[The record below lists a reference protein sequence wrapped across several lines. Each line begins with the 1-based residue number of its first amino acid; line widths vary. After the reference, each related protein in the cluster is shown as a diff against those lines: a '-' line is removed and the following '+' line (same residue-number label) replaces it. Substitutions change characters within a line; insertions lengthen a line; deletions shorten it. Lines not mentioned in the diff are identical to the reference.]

1 MPEDD
6 PPVRLTTIT
15 LRPRVL
21 VGPGPTVERVHHLLE
36 VAHRECFIANS
47 LQTEIRVE
55 ASVTIADG

>member
-1 MPEDD
+1 
-6 PPVRLTTIT
+6 
-15 LRPRVL
+15 VL